1 VADRE
6 FKRMGVLAAA
16 SRAFGVATLT
26 LRLLRQSLR
35 GEISIE
41 EAKRKWSLEVF
52 SLVGVHL
59 KVVGKVSESRPT
71 IFVGNHLSYLD
82 IPLLMAQAP
91 FVSFVAKVELARWPI
106 FGRGMR
112 VAGTI
117 FVKRD
122 SVQSRGEVKETLLR
136 AIRDE
141 KKSMAV
147 FPSGTTRLTE
157 DKEWKPGA
165 FRLAQEAGVPVQAF
179 RIRYAPLRKAAF
191 IDDDGFVSHLF
202 ALCREGGVRAE
213 IEFAPPELVTD
224 YKASIAKWYA
234 WSREG
239 L

>member
-1 VADRE
+1 
-6 FKRMGVLAAA
+6 
-16 SRAFGVATLT
+16 RATGVATLT
-26 LRLLRQSLR
+26 FRLLRKRLR

-41 EAKRKWSLEVF
+41 EAKRVWSLEVL

-59 KVVGKVSESRPT
+59 TVVGIVSPERPT

-91 FVSFVAKVELARWPI
+91 FVSFVAKVELASWPI

-112 VAGTI
+112 EAGTI
-117 FVKRD
+117 FVKRE
-122 SVQSRGEVKETLLR
+122 SVQSRGEVKDTLLH

-165 FRLAQEAGVPVQAF
+165 FRLAQDAGVPIQAF
-179 RIRYAPLRKAAF
+179 RIRYKPLRKAAF
-191 IDDDGFVSHLF
+191 IDDDGFVAHLF
-202 ALCREGGVRAE
+202 SLCREGGVLAE
-213 IEFAPPELVTD
+213 IEFAPSEKVTD
-224 YKASIAKWYA
+224 YKASLAKWQA